1 MPVPKGWPADGK
13 IDLKDVFVKYGTD
26 PPVLRGISATIMPKE
41 KVSKSEDGHH
51 FQDYLKKRHLNLDI
65 LYFG

>member
-41 KVSKSEDGHH
+41 KVS
-51 FQDYLKKRHLNLDI
+51 
-65 LYFG
+65 